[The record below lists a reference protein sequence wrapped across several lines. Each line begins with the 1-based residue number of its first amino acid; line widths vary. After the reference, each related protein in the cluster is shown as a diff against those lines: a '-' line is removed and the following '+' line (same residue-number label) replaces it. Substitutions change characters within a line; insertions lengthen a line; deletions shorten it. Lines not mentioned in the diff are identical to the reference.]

1 MFVFFFFNKNCFLKK
16 RALGSVPQ
24 KGELQA
30 LSYQEETGG
39 VITPDAATE
48 NAREKTGKV
57 GAGKGSGYFMEE
69 VGGPSEH
76 GGPLSHCPG
85 LS

>member
-1 MFVFFFFNKNCFLKK
+1 M
-16 RALGSVPQ
+16 PQ

-48 NAREKTGKV
+48 NDREKTGKV
-57 GAGKGSGYFMEE
+57 GQERE
-69 VGGPSEH
+69 VGT
-76 GGPLSHCPG
+76 LWRR
-85 LS
+85 